1 MKLAEALLIGSN
13 MQKKL
18 AQLKCRVNA
27 NIKVQEGDTPSE
39 DPNALMV
46 DAPYL
51 SQITNHKSLFR
62 PYHQTLTIGFNL
74 IFNATQN
81 VSEAFH

>member
-51 SQITNHKSLFR
+51 SQITNHKSQITI
-62 PYHQTLTIGFNL
+62 QTLSPDTDNRFQSY
-74 IFNATQN
+74 F
-81 VSEAFH
+81 

>member
-51 SQITNHKSLFR
+51 SQITNHKS
-62 PYHQTLTIGFNL
+62 QITI
-74 IFNATQN
+74 
-81 VSEAFH
+81 

>member
-1 MKLAEALLIGSN
+1 MKLAESLLIRSD

-18 AQLKCRVNA
+18 AQLQGRINA

-39 DPNALMV
+39 DPNKLMV

-51 SQITNHKSLFR
+51 SQIT
-62 PYHQTLTIGFNL
+62 I
-74 IFNATQN
+74 
-81 VSEAFH
+81 

>member
-1 MKLAEALLIGSN
+1 MKEITEVKHFNLLRKTKMKLAESLLIRSD

-18 AQLKCRVNA
+18 AQLQGRINA

-39 DPNALMV
+39 DPNKLMV

-51 SQITNHKSLFR
+51 SQIT
-62 PYHQTLTIGFNL
+62 I
-74 IFNATQN
+74 
-81 VSEAFH
+81 

>member
-51 SQITNHKSLFR
+51 SQITNHKSQITNHYLD
-62 PYHQTLTIGFNL
+62 L
-74 IFNATQN
+74 ITR
-81 VSEAFH
+81 H